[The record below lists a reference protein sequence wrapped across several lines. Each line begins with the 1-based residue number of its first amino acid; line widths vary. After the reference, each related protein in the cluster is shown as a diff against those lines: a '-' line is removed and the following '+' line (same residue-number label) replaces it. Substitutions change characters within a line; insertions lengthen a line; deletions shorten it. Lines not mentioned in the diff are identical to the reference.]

1 MRFLFDEQLSDR
13 LPELLA
19 DVFPG
24 SLHVR
29 ALVGVGTT
37 DARVWELAVEH
48 DCLLVTKDEDFH
60 RLSVLRG
67 APPKVVW
74 LQLGNCTTEM
84 VVDLL
89 RRHEQDLRAFANQ
102 SEATFL
108 AIG

>member
-1 MRFLFDEQLSDR
+1 MRLLFDEQLSDR
-13 LPELLA
+13 LPDLLA
-19 DVFPG
+19 DIFPG
-24 SLHVR
+24 SPHVR
-29 ALVGVGTT
+29 PLVGIGTT
-37 DARVWELAVEH
+37 DARAWELAVEH

-74 LQLGNCTTEM
+74 LRLGNCTTEI
-84 VVDLL
+84 VAELL
-89 RRHEQDLRAFANQ
+89 RRHEADLRAFADH